1 VLTNRRRVVPKA
13 GRAGGG
19 SEIWGRRPR
28 PPSASSGFPLAFRPP
43 AKRAPNRTRPLRE
56 ARLAASGDWLLLKR
70 LASEAQLQREGVY
83 IGPNPTSLSGAGR
96 PRQRGVALALPAP
109 LVARRSMPPPPAALS
124 LFFLV
129 SPRLPSLTPILL
141 LAFRGYHSQLTWAVE
156 ATSPALRRSKGSTF
170 LRRRKSRRLLLLLF
184 FFRPVCHLSVLY
196 MCKLA
201 RVKAELKC

>member
-43 AKRAPNRTRPLRE
+43 AKRAPTRTRPVRE
-56 ARLAASGDWLLLKR
+56 ARLAASGDWLLLNGWPR
-70 LASEAQLQREGVY
+70 RPSSSERGRH

-109 LVARRSMPPPPAALS
+109 LVARRIDATAACSAVTFFFLS
-124 LFFLV
+124 LPV
-129 SPRLPSLTPILL
+129 S
-141 LAFRGYHSQLTWAVE
+141 
-156 ATSPALRRSKGSTF
+156 RRSH
-170 LRRRKSRRLLLLLF
+170 
-184 FFRPVCHLSVLY
+184 PCCCWPSV
-196 MCKLA
+196 A
-201 RVKAELKC
+201 IIRS